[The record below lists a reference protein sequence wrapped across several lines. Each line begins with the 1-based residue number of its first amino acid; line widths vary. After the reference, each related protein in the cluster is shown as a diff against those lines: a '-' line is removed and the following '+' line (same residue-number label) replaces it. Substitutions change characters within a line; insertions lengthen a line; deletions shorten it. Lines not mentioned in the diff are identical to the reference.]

1 VKLPEKS
8 SVAKLVGPVV
18 LQTIG
23 ASLRHEQLLQDAEGV
38 RTSVGLSILKKL
50 ELFYLFMKMYSL
62 AYYIFMVLRGISY
75 RITLKVTMFL
85 KWDRNNI
92 CHSAFSRHV
101 ITTDVE

>member
-18 LQTIG
+18 FQTIG

-62 AYYIFMVLRGISY
+62 AFYIFMVLGGK
-75 RITLKVTMFL
+75 TLKETMFL

-92 CHSAFSRHV
+92 CFSVFSRHV

>member
-38 RTSVGLSILKKL
+38 RTSVGLSILKKIGTF
-50 ELFYLFMKMYSL
+50 LF
-62 AYYIFMVLRGISY
+62 IHENVL
-75 RITLKVTMFL
+75 TCFL
-85 KWDRNNI
+85 YFYGTWR
-92 CHSAFSRHV
+92 
-101 ITTDVE
+101 